1 MKHPTLFTLAL
12 SFCLTAASAAEKKP
26 NILFLFADDW
36 GRYASILRGSE
47 GTGTIND
54 VVETPNF
61 DRIAAEAATRAV
73 ANAARTR
80 HELVV
85 RFLLAVGLDPETAE
99 ADAEGLEH
107 HASEKALAGFA
118 RFIKAQEG
126 GGR

>member
-1 MKHPTLFTLAL
+1 M
-12 SFCLTAASAAEKKP
+12 
-26 NILFLFADDW
+26 
-36 GRYASILRGSE
+36 
-47 GTGTIND
+47 
-54 VVETPNF
+54 
-61 DRIAAEAATRAV
+61 
-73 ANAARTR
+73 
-80 HELVV
+80 